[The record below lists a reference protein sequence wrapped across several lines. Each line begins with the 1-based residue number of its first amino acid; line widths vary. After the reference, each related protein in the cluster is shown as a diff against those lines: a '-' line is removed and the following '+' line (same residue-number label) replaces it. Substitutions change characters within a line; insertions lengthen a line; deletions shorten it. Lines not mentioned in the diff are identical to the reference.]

1 MPAKEGGRLRL
12 LKGHEEVRGGY
23 PRTGRRGS
31 KAGGALGR
39 AEAKNING
47 GGGGWERRQQWSG
60 CAE

>member
-1 MPAKEGGRLRL
+1 MLAKEGGRIRP
-12 LKGHEEVRGGY
+12 LKGHEEVRGGA
-23 PRTGRRGS
+23 RTGRRGS
-31 KAGGALGR
+31 KAGGVIGR